1 MHASSNRVAPASPE
15 RPQLLPRL
23 NGRREPLRRLTE
35 RRGRRESGNAEGAS
49 VSDFSNEPELVYRP
63 KDLEEDLKVEYVEL
77 GESVRHD
84 YSTPDTGV
92 VPLSRRRPMWHF
104 LGLWTTF
111 VVGFS
116 YMALGFE
123 IRAGGY
129 SLLDTIGIS
138 FFGYFLYSVYAL
150 GGAYLGSRTGQTET
164 LLTRSIFGTAGS
176 GLVSFF
182 VFLAPLGW
190 VGYQAGLLAQIWN
203 GFYGWSPVETISIV
217 LGGVM
222 IMNNLFGFSG
232 ISVFARY
239 LVTPLLILWCAYMV
253 LKGIIV
259 DHAHIGGT
267 PAAGGLPFWVA
278 TTAVIGFA
286 MWGNEADV
294 WRYGKPRVAWPIPT
308 YLFSNLWLT
317 LFVAAGWMME
327 QLAGTTNQAAI
338 FRFTVHYSLF
348 GVFVIAM
355 IIASISQFAV
365 NDGNYYETINAGQNI
380 LATWKKWRRLYTCLI
395 AAGLGALSGWIV
407 NYKFVNGWFIVAGF
421 LAVTVP
427 CATVIMVVDH
437 FLLPRLF
444 KISRPLEKVP
454 SWRDAGVVNVPA
466 VAALVCAIFFGI
478 TGTADWPGGWLE
490 KTAPGGWGPV
500 PVEAWVMAG
509 VLYII
514 FVAASK
520 ALVKT
525 ESGLRSL
532 LGFSDQAA
540 SSNVPGDAVVD
551 LVSLSVGKKL
561 VAASGSAGTDDR

>member
-1 MHASSNRVAPASPE
+1 VV
-15 RPQLLPRL
+15 
-23 NGRREPLRRLTE
+23 
-35 RRGRRESGNAEGAS
+35 S
-49 VSDFSNEPELVYRP
+49 VSDFSNEPDLVYRP
-63 KDLEEDLKVEYVEL
+63 KDLEEDIRSEYIEL
-77 GESVRHD
+77 GASVKHD

-92 VPLSRRRPMWHF
+92 VPLSHRRPMWHF
-104 LGLWTTF
+104 MGLWTTF

-129 SLLDTIGIS
+129 SLLETVGIS
-138 FFGYFLYSVYAL
+138 VFGYLLYTAYAL
-150 GGAYLGSRTGQTET
+150 FGSYLGARTGQTET

-203 GFYGWSPVETISIV
+203 GFYGWGPVETISIV
-217 LGGVM
+217 LAAVM
-222 IMNNLFGFSG
+222 IMNNLLGFTG

-239 LVTPLLILWCAYMV
+239 LVTPLLILWCGYMV

-259 DHAHIGGT
+259 DHASLGGT
-267 PAAGGLPFWVA
+267 PTGGGLPFWVA
-278 TTAVIGFA
+278 VTAVIGFA

-294 WRYGKPRVAWPIPT
+294 WRYGKPRFTWPIPT
-308 YLFSNLWLT
+308 YLFCNLWLT
-317 LFVAAGWMME
+317 LFVAGGWMME
-327 QLAGTTNQAAI
+327 QLAGTTNQSAI

-355 IIASISQFAV
+355 IVATASQFAV

-380 LATWKKWRRLYTCLI
+380 LATWKKWRRVYTCLI
-395 AAGLGALSGWIV
+395 AAALGAFSAWIV

-444 KISRPLEKVP
+444 KISRPLGKVP
-454 SWRDAGVVNVPA
+454 SWREAGVVNVPA
-466 VAALVCAIFFGI
+466 VAALLCAIFFGI

-500 PVEAWVMAG
+500 PVEAWLLAG
-509 VLYII
+509 VLYVV

-520 ALVKT
+520 ALVKS
-525 ESGLRSL
+525 ESGLRSV
-532 LGFSDQAA
+532 LGFSEQAA
-540 SSNVPGDAVVD
+540 SSHVPSDAVVD
-551 LVSLSVGKKL
+551 LVTLSAGKNL
-561 VAASGSAGTDDR
+561 VAAESTGADGR